1 LKLENTTHETL
12 QGYFL
17 WYSRKPTYTLTYVI
31 IEDELVT
38 DAYPSEDLFNGTIMK
53 VTSKFIEK
61 KTNEDISVYDGNA
74 FGGNNEEEEQG
85 DKPSEEKVMVNAV
98 VDAGELQET
107 FFNDKKEY
115 MSLIKKYMKRL
126 LDEVKKNNPN
136 RVSDFQKGA
145 QDFVKSVLANFKDY
159 QL

>member
-1 LKLENTTHETL
+1 MVLPNLHNTNLLTCVKL
-12 QGYFL
+12 
-17 WYSRKPTYTLTYVI
+17 
-31 IEDELVT
+31 EDELVT
-38 DAYPSEDLFNGTIMK
+38 DAYPAEELYNGTILK

-74 FGGNNEEEEQG
+74 FGGGEEEEQQG
-85 DKPSEEKVMVNAV
+85 GSSEEKVMVNAV
-98 VDAGELQET
+98 VDASELQET

-126 LDEVKKNNPN
+126 LEEVKKNNPD

-145 QDFVKSVLANFKDY
+145 QEFVKSVLANFKEY